1 MADSLPLT
9 GFSLYA
15 DGSLLLK
22 GGNPTRWIFAQP
34 DQLGA
39 EAFKQFLWLLED
51 ALGAFHNDLAQTD
64 PASIRSLLRVIVLC
78 LADQPRDPLS
88 GAVLAWR
95 IHPTLSDDAKP
106 SGRRLLRAVARL
118 VPAAPVPSRV
128 HPAGVER
135 LGGLPTTGG
144 LAVA

>member
-1 MADSLPLT
+1 MSHFLPLT

-15 DGSLLLK
+15 DGSLILK
-22 GGNPTRWIFAQP
+22 GGNPTRWIIAQP
-34 DQLGA
+34 DQLDA
-39 EAFKQFLWLLED
+39 EAFRQFLWLLED

-64 PASIRSLLRVIVLC
+64 PESIRSLLRVIVLC

-88 GAVLAWR
+88 VAVLAWR
-95 IHPTLSDDAKP
+95 VHPTPSDDAEQ
-106 SGRRLLRAVARL
+106 SGRRLLSPVARL
-118 VPAAPVPSRV
+118 FSAAPVPSGV

-135 LGGLPTTGG
+135 LGGLPTAGG